1 MALSL
6 LSGILKRETKGEF
19 MKTFI
24 RTEYFESEDARDT
37 EKEKLNRLG
46 FYCLSAEPCGIEVY
60 AIEEERQSLEERIYR
75 ALSII

>member
-1 MALSL
+1 
-6 LSGILKRETKGEF
+6 

-24 RTEYFESEDARDT
+24 RTEYFDNEDVRDI

-60 AIEEERQSLEERIYR
+60 AIEDDWHSIEERIYK